1 MSGSADYSFADLVDL
16 QELQKLQDTFSSTTG
31 LATSV
36 TLPDGTVLSTSGWT
50 DFCASF
56 HRKSVIGRQRCLES
70 DREIFRAA
78 SQSDDF
84 VIHKCH
90 NGLFAAAMSIRVE
103 GADLATLVVSQVF
116 FEEPDE
122 HYFRK
127 QARELGFDEESYL
140 EAVRKVPVVDKR
152 DFYNNARFLGSI
164 AKIISSLW
172 LQNKR
177 QKVLDEQLQ
186 YERNRMTTIF
196 QNSGDAM
203 RIIGK
208 DFKIIDQNKQME
220 LLSGVT
226 AADAIGRLCF
236 NSFHHPFCGTD
247 RCILRRIQ
255 SGEAR
260 IEAQMEM
267 ARNDGRQ
274 IFVSL
279 TSTPFI
285 DEQGN
290 VTGVIEIFRDIT
302 EEKQME
308 EKLRYLSLHDALTGL
323 FNRAYFEEEMGRL
336 TVARHGPV
344 SIIVCDVDALK
355 IINDTLGHDTG
366 DEYLRAAAEA
376 LKKAFRTTDCVA
388 RVGGDEFAT
397 VLPSTDNEVAEDI
410 CSRIRQQV
418 AEYNRQHPGIPLSLS
433 IGRATTGDPAV
444 SLSELY
450 READSNMYREKLLN
464 RVSKHKAVIEAVM
477 AALRKR
483 GFITEGRTA
492 RLQSLAEIIGKAV
505 GLSDAKIAEL
515 RLLARFR
522 DVGMVGI
529 PDRVLLKQEPL
540 TPAEKLT
547 IQRHCEIGHR
557 IALTIPELSPI
568 AESILKHHEWWD
580 GTGYPLGLRG
590 EDIPVECRIQAIVDA
605 YDAITRDEPARR
617 ALSAAATAQELRQWA
632 GSRFDPDLVNIFV
645 HDVLPQLGSGH

>member
-1 MSGSADYSFADLVDL
+1 MPGSTDYSFADLVDL
-16 QELQKLQDTFSSTTG
+16 QELQKLQDAFFSATG
-31 LATSV
+31 FATSV
-36 TLPDGTVLSTSGWT
+36 TLPEGTVLSTAGWT
-50 DFCASF
+50 EVCTLF
-56 HRKSVIGRQRCLES
+56 HRKSDIGRRRCLES
-70 DREIFRAA
+70 DREIFRLA

-84 VIHKCH
+84 VIHKCL

-103 GADLATLVVSQVF
+103 GVDLATLVVGQVF

-122 HYFRK
+122 EYFRE
-127 QARELGFDEESYL
+127 QARELGFDKESYL
-140 EAVRKVPVVDKR
+140 EALRKVPVVDKH
-152 DFYNNARFLGSI
+152 DFYNNAKFLGSI
-164 AKIISSLW
+164 AKVISSLW

-177 QKVLDEQLQ
+177 QKALDEQLQ

-203 RIIGK
+203 RIIGT
-208 DFKIIDQNKQME
+208 DFRIIDQNKQME
-220 LLSGVT
+220 LLSGVA
-226 AADAIGRLCF
+226 AADAVGQLCF

-247 RCILRRIQ
+247 RCILHRIL
-255 SGEAR
+255 SGETR

-267 ARNDGRQ
+267 SRNDKKP

-279 TSTPFI
+279 TSTPFV
-285 DEQGN
+285 DEQGT

-308 EKLRYLSLHDALTGL
+308 EKLKYLSLHDALTGL

-336 TVARHGPV
+336 TVSRHGPV
-344 SIIVCDVDALK
+344 SIVVCDVDALK
-355 IINDTLGHDTG
+355 IINDTLGHDAG
-366 DEYLRAAAEA
+366 DEYLRAAADA

-397 VLPSTDNEVAEDI
+397 VLPGTNAEVAGHI
-410 CSRIRQQV
+410 CLRIRQQV

-433 IGRATTGDPAV
+433 IGVATTDDPAV

-450 READSNMYREKLLN
+450 KEADSNMYREKLLN
-464 RVSKHKAVIEAVM
+464 RVSKHNAVIEAVM

-483 GFITEGRTA
+483 GFISEGHTA
-492 RLQSLAEIIGKAV
+492 RLQSLAEMMGKAI

-522 DVGMVGI
+522 DIGMVGI
-529 PDRVLLKQEPL
+529 PDHILVQQEPL
-540 TPAEKLT
+540 TPAERLT

-580 GTGYPLGLRG
+580 GTGYPLGLKG
-590 EDIPVECRIQAIVDA
+590 EDIPIECRIQAIVDA
-605 YDAITRDEPARR
+605 YDAMTRDGPGRQ
-617 ALSAAATAQELRQWA
+617 ALSAAAAAQELQQWA
-632 GSRFDPDLVNIFV
+632 GIQFDPKLVNVFV
-645 HDVLPQLGSGH
+645 HDVLPRLGAEC